1 LIQIQ
6 EKHIV
11 IQLDHVVISV
21 SNLDEAVA
29 DYRRLGFTVLPGG
42 EHASGTTHNAL
53 VVLADGTYLELMALT
68 GRDSKGGA
76 DYSFLHHEGEG
87 FVAYALRVEDLS
99 AAEAELKGRSVS
111 LKAPSSGGRA
121 RPDGQV
127 MRWNILNLEGGGMSP
142 FIIQDETPRTLRV
155 PDHAEATT
163 HENKLVGIAGLYI
176 PVQDLEAAKA
186 KYSALLGVEME
197 MDEKNYP
204 VYRLGNFFIGLRQT
218 DTVRNPQ
225 VYGEVPDRVIFD
237 SLDPVH
243 SRQML
248 GSGHSHGAVL
258 IGG

>member
-1 LIQIQ
+1 M
-6 EKHIV
+6 

-21 SNLDEAVA
+21 SNLEEAIA
-29 DYRRLGFTVLPGG
+29 DYGRMGFTVLPGG

-68 GRDSKGGA
+68 GKPNRGGA

-99 AAEAELKGRSVS
+99 TAEAELKGRGLS
-111 LKAPSSGGRA
+111 LKPPSSGGRA

-155 PDHAEATT
+155 PDDARATT
-163 HENKLVGIAGLYI
+163 HENKVVGIAGIYI
-176 PVQDLEAAKA
+176 PVSDLEAAKT

-197 MDEKNYP
+197 TDEKNYP
-204 VYRLGNFFIGLRQT
+204 VYRLGTFFIGLRQT
-218 DTVRNPQ
+218 DAVRNPA

-237 SLDPVH
+237 SIDPMH
-243 SRQML
+243 TRQQL
-248 GSGHSHGAVL
+248 GTGHAHGAVL
-258 IGG
+258 VGG